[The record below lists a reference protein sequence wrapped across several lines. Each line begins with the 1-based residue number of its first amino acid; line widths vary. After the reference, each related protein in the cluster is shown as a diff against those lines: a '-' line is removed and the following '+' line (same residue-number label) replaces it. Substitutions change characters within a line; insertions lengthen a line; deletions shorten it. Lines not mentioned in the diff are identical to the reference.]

1 MPPTT
6 TAYHE
11 PIDKAEPLP
20 RKVRGQRQMR
30 RQTQL
35 PPHMKVTGEMMEDT
49 SATNKH
55 AWPQHRNCAC

>member
-1 MPPTT
+1 MMPPTT
-6 TAYHE
+6 TVYHE

-20 RKVRGQRQMR
+20 RTSGQRKMR

-55 AWPQHRNCAC
+55 AWPQRTAC